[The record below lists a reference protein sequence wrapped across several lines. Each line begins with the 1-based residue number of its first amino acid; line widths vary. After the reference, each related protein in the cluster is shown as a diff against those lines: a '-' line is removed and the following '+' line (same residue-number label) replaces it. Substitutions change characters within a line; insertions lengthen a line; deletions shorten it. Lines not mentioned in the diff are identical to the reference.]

1 MNIMRRENP
10 GIPNE
15 HYVTSFIAGLNPY
28 IKSHVECFKPKD
40 MQTAVWYAR
49 RMEKAQPPPAVVQ
62 TNPYFPQVKRQV
74 NFEQASGQSNIP
86 PLAKSSIIHQAKQ
99 NQVCY
104 KCREPWVP
112 GHRQVC
118 KMSRKHRFRH
128 CLIRKLITQM

>member
-15 HYVTSFIAGLNPY
+15 YYVTSFIAGLNPY

-49 RMEKAQPPPAVVQ
+49 RMEKTQPPPVVVQ
-62 TNPYFPQVKRQV
+62 TKPYFPQVKRQV
-74 NFEQASGQSNIP
+74 NFEQASGQNNIP
-86 PLAKSSIIHQAKQ
+86 PLAKSSLIQQAKQ

-104 KCREPWVP
+104 KCREPWGP

-118 KMSRKHRFRH
+118 KMSQKAQ
-128 CLIRKLITQM
+128 I